1 MAAIWAQNLLKLQTL
16 DLEIRNLKL
25 RMTMIPKEANAV
37 KAQVAA
43 VEAKVKAA
51 RELRQSH
58 ERELKQN
65 EADAA
70 GLADKIRKLEQQS
83 GLVKKNTEYQAMMD
97 SIAMLKKA
105 IGDLETRALELM
117 DIIEEDAGKIR
128 AAEETAKVES
138 AGLRE
143 EYEELRTLYRDVQ
156 LRIRELEKQRPELRN
171 GVDAEVLPRYEQILA
186 KNSGTPLVAIEEDK
200 CGECHLR
207 LTPQTLNNAR
217 NGAIAFCDNCMHIIY
232 QP

>member
-1 MAAIWAQNLLKLQTL
+1 MAAIWTQNLLKLQTL

-83 GLVKKNTEYQAMMD
+83 SLVKKNTEYQAMMD

>member
-25 RMTMIPKEANAV
+25 RMTMIPKEANAI

-43 VEAKVKAA
+43 IEARVKAA
-51 RELRQSH
+51 RELRQAH

-70 GLADKIRKLEQQS
+70 DLADKIRKLEQQS
-83 GLVKKNTEYQAMMD
+83 SLVKKNTEYQAMMD

-105 IGDLETRALELM
+105 IGDHETRVLELM
-117 DIIEEDAGKIR
+117 DIIEEDGGRIR
-128 AAEETAKVES
+128 AAEESAKVES

-143 EYEELRTLYRDVQ
+143 EYEELRTLYREVQ
-156 LRIRELEKQRPELRN
+156 LRIRELEKQRPGLRN
-171 GVDAEVLPRYEQILA
+171 GVDSEVLPRYEQILG
-186 KNSGTPLVAIEEDK
+186 KNSGTPLVAVEEDK

-207 LTPQTLNNAR
+207 LTPQTLNNAKS
-217 NGAIAFCDNCMHIIY
+217 GAICFCDNCMHIIY
-232 QP
+232 IP

>member
-1 MAAIWAQNLLKLQTL
+1 MAAIWTQNLLKLQTL

-65 EADAA
+65 EADAS

-117 DIIEEDAGKIR
+117 DLIEGDAGKIR
-128 AAEETAKVES
+128 AAEEAAKVES

>member
-16 DLEIRNLKL
+16 DLEIRKLKL
-25 RMTMIPKEANAV
+25 RMTMIPKEANAI

-43 VEAKVKAA
+43 IEAKVKAA
-51 RELRQSH
+51 RELKQNH

-105 IGDLETRALELM
+105 IGDHETRILELM
-117 DIIEEDAGKIR
+117 DLIEEDARKVR
-128 AAEETAKVES
+128 AAEEAAKVES
-138 AGLRE
+138 AGFRE

-171 GVDAEVLPRYEQILA
+171 GVDSEVLPRYEQILG
-186 KNSGTPLVAIEEDK
+186 KNSGTPLAAVEEDK

-232 QP
+232 IP

>member
-25 RMTMIPKEANAV
+25 RMTMIPKEADKI

-51 RELRQSH
+51 RELRQNH

-65 EADAA
+65 EADAS

-83 GLVKKNTEYQAMMD
+83 SLVKKNTEYQAMMD

-105 IGDLETRALELM
+105 IGDHETRVLELM
-117 DIIEEDAGKIR
+117 DLIEEDAGKVR
-128 AAEETAKVES
+128 AAEDAAKVES

-143 EYEELRTLYRDVQ
+143 EYEELRTLYREVQ

-171 GVDAEVLPRYEQILA
+171 GVDSEVLPRYEQILG

-200 CGECHLR
+200 CGQCHLR
-207 LTPQTLNNAR
+207 LTPQTLNNAKS
-217 NGAIAFCDNCMHIIY
+217 GAIAFCDNCMHIIY